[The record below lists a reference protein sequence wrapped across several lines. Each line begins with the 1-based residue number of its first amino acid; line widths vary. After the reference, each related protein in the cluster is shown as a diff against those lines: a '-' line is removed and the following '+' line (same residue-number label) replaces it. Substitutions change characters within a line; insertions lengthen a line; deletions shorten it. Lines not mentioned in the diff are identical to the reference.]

1 MWFQI
6 LSNKQQSLI
15 NHVFFRSFFDNA
27 EVSDEDPRHEDAIG
41 ELNSGEAD
49 KNMKLVNFVMW
60 SQEEEVD
67 ANQSEENND
76 TEDITERLEEEEA
89 TKTTESSVE
98 KTEATT
104 EMQLAD
110 EDLDLNYGVKTD
122 IRALFDSDSE
132 SDSDL

>member
-1 MWFQI
+1 MI
-6 LSNKQQSLI
+6 LNSLEQATI
-15 NHVFFRSFFDNA
+15 LNHVFFRSFFDNA
-27 EVSDEDPRHEDAIG
+27 EVSDEDAIG
-41 ELNSGEAD
+41 ELDSGEAD

-67 ANQSEENND
+67 VNQSDENND

-89 TKTTESSVE
+89 TKTTESSAE
-98 KTEATT
+98 KTEETT

>member
-27 EVSDEDPRHEDAIG
+27 EVSDEDAIG
-41 ELNSGEAD
+41 ELDSGEAD

-89 TKTTESSVE
+89 TKTTESSAE
-98 KTEATT
+98 KTEETT

>member
-1 MWFQI
+1 
-6 LSNKQQSLI
+6 
-15 NHVFFRSFFDNA
+15 
-27 EVSDEDPRHEDAIG
+27 
-41 ELNSGEAD
+41 
-49 KNMKLVNFVMW
+49 MKLVNFVMW

-67 ANQSEENND
+67 VNQSDENND

-89 TKTTESSVE
+89 TKTTESSAE
-98 KTEATT
+98 KTEETT